1 MPKKSLK
8 DAAQAGTSVFDTI
21 AAGNTAYGQQL
32 QDRQDV
38 QDVLNVQV
46 EQTTWPE
53 VRPTTTTPAITTRGP
68 GRPKKLDGPEL
79 VRLNLKIPV
88 EIKDYLQEA
97 AYLASSPKKIVSL
110 TEYLCDLVRKDKEQ
124 READK

>member
-21 AAGNTAYGQQL
+21 AAGNASYTQHV
-32 QDRQDV
+32 QDV
-38 QDVLNVQV
+38 QDVQG

-68 GRPKKLDGPEL
+68 GRPKKLDGPEI

-88 EIKDYLQEA
+88 EIREYLQAA
-97 AYLASSPKKIVSL
+97 AYRESSPKHMVSL
-110 TEYLCDLVRKDKEQ
+110 TEYLCDLIRKDMELHK
-124 READK
+124 DD

>member
-32 QDRQDV
+32 QDRQDA

-68 GRPKKLDGPEL
+68 GRPKKLDGPEI

-88 EIKDYLQEA
+88 EIREYLQAA
-97 AYLASSPKKIVSL
+97 AYRESSPKHMVSL
-110 TEYLCDLVRKDKEQ
+110 TEYLCDLIRKDMELHK
-124 READK
+124 DD